1 MTEHDPRDKTGPA
14 RQPAEP
20 SEAGD
25 LKLGLLDGYI
35 GYHLRLAQNASFR
48 AFQRKSGRAD
58 LRPGWFAVLSLI
70 GDNPGIAPIALS
82 RAAGRDKST
91 LTPILRDLARHGYVV
106 SSPRPGDRRS
116 YGLSLTELGRQRLT
130 ELAAHAKAHDRVLDE
145 IAGKQKEDLIRILKR
160 IAEELG

>member
-1 MTEHDPRDKTGPA
+1 MTEHNPRAKPGPA
-14 RQPAEP
+14 KPPQT
-20 SEAGD
+20 GD
-25 LKLGLLDGYI
+25 IELGLLSGYI

-48 AFQRKSGRAD
+48 AFQSKSGRDD

-70 GDNPGIAPIALS
+70 GDNPGIAPMALS

-91 LTPILRDLARHGYVV
+91 LTPILRDLAKHGYVV

-116 YGLSLTELGRQRLT
+116 YGLSLTELGRERFT

-145 IAGKQKEDLIRILKR
+145 IAGDQKDDLIRILKR
-160 IAEELG
+160 IAEELA